1 MSPQRAVLFDMD
13 GVLVQTEPLKAEAH
27 AAATRCFGGEVAP
40 AFYATKMG
48 RAVEEI
54 GRAFLAAGEVNGDMA
69 CYLSLYDQ
77 AYHRLVETQLVPT
90 PGVTELL
97 QQLKQDGWR
106 LGLVTSDY
114 APMMRYV
121 VERAGLAQFF
131 DTTISRNDVI
141 RIKPAPDGYLAAL
154 ARLEVSA
161 NAAGVVED
169 SESGLQA
176 AVGAGLPVLALRHSF
191 NTHHSFSLASHIVDS
206 FFDPRALIQV
216 IETIFLILSLFFMLL
231 LANPFT
237 RTASAYSVSIM
248 MLELSSPK
256 NEMRLESSRRAC

>member
-1 MSPQRAVLFDMD
+1 MSPLRAVLFDMD

-27 AAATRCFGGEVAP
+27 AAATRYFGGEVAP

-69 CYLSLYDQ
+69 RYLPLSDQ
-77 AYHRLVETQLVPT
+77 AYHRLVETQLAPT
-90 PGVTELL
+90 PGVTEFL

-131 DTTISRNDVI
+131 DTTISRDDVT

-154 ARLEVSA
+154 ARLEVAA
-161 NAAGVVED
+161 NTAVVVED

-191 NTHHSFSLASHIVDS
+191 NTHHNFSLAAQIVDS
-206 FFDPRALIQV
+206 FLDPRALIQA
-216 IETIFLILSLFFMLL
+216 IETIL
-231 LANPFT
+231 PQ
-237 RTASAYSVSIM
+237 
-248 MLELSSPK
+248 K
-256 NEMRLESSRRAC
+256 